1 MQVSVESAGK
11 LERRM
16 RVELP
21 AARIDQEVSSR
32 LKSVGKTAKIKGY
45 RPGKVPP
52 KIVQKRYGKKIR
64 EEVLSELLQK
74 SYTDAVIQE
83 KLNPAGGPR
92 IEAEK
97 SKDGGGLA
105 YVATFEIMPVV
116 KLSNLD
122 KIEIKKPEVSIGKK
136 DLDAMVEKLRR
147 QKATWEEVDR
157 KSAEGDRVVV
167 DFEGTLK
174 GEPVTGGKGSETP
187 VVLGQGQMLPD
198 FEKAL
203 YGIQAG
209 DEKSF
214 KVKFPKDYQAEE
226 LQGKKVDF
234 SITTHRVEEQVLP
247 PVDDELAKLFEVSD
261 GGLERFLQDVK
272 ENMRR
277 EADAKINADVREQV
291 IDALIEAN
299 EIDIPQTLKHQE
311 MHAIQREAMQRMG
324 IEDVEQAPPLEN
336 LAELAE
342 KRVRLGLLIRQL
354 IADQG
359 LTVDEQK
366 VRARVEDM
374 CAGYENAA
382 DMVSMYMSNPQIVQQ
397 VEPMVLEQQAID
409 WLMDNGKITAKKVA
423 FAEFMDT

>member
-1 MQVSVESAGK
+1 
-11 LERRM
+11 
-16 RVELP
+16 
-21 AARIDQEVSSR
+21 
-32 LKSVGKTAKIKGY
+32 
-45 RPGKVPP
+45 
-52 KIVQKRYGKKIR
+52 
-64 EEVLSELLQK
+64 
-74 SYTDAVIQE
+74 
-83 KLNPAGGPR
+83 
-92 IEAEK
+92 
-97 SKDGGGLA
+97 
-105 YVATFEIMPVV
+105 
-116 KLSNLD
+116 
-122 KIEIKKPEVSIGKK
+122 
-136 DLDAMVEKLRR
+136 
-147 QKATWEEVDR
+147 
-157 KSAEGDRVVV
+157 
-167 DFEGTLK
+167 
-174 GEPVTGGKGSETP
+174 
-187 VVLGQGQMLPD
+187 MLPD

-209 DEKSF
+209 DKKTF

-354 IADQG
+354 IVDQG

-382 DMVSMYMSNPQIVQQ
+382 DMVSMYMTNPQIVQQ

>member
-1 MQVSVESAGK
+1 MQVNVESSGK

-32 LKSVGKTAKIKGY
+32 LKSVGKTAKIKGF

-52 KIVQKRYGKKIR
+52 KVVQQRYGKKIR
-64 EEVLSELLQK
+64 EEVRSELIQK

-92 IEAEK
+92 IEAES

-105 YVATFEIMPVV
+105 YVATFEIMPDV
-116 KLSNLD
+116 KLSKLD
-122 KIEIKKPEVSIGKK
+122 KITIKKPEVSIGEK

-147 QKATWEEVDR
+147 QKATWKEVDR

-174 GEPVTGGKGSETP
+174 GEPITGGKGTETP
-187 VVLGQGQMLPD
+187 VVLGQGQMLGD

-214 KVKFPKDYQAEE
+214 KVKFPKDYQVEE

-234 SITTHRVEEQVLP
+234 SITTYRVEEEVLP

-261 GGLERFLQDVK
+261 GGIERFLQDVK

-277 EADAKINADVREQV
+277 EADVKINADVREQV
-291 IDALIEAN
+291 IDALIESN
-299 EIDIPQTLKHQE
+299 QIDIPQTLKHQE

-324 IEDVEQAPPLEN
+324 IEDAEQAPLEGF
-336 LAELAE
+336 AELAE

-409 WLMDNGKITAKKVA
+409 WLMENGKITANKVA
-423 FAEFMDT
+423 FAEFMDS

>member
-1 MQVSVESAGK
+1 MQVSVESSGK

-32 LKSVGKTAKIKGY
+32 LKSVGKTAKIKGF
-45 RPGKVPP
+45 RPGKVPA
-52 KIVQKRYGKKIR
+52 KVVQQRYGKKIR
-64 EEVLSELLQK
+64 EEVRSELIQK

-92 IEAEK
+92 IEPQET
-97 SKDGGGLA
+97 KDGGGLA
-105 YVATFEIMPVV
+105 YVATFEIMPDV

-122 KIEIKKPEVSIGKK
+122 KIVITKPEVSIGKK

-187 VVLGQGQMLPD
+187 VVLGEGQMLPD

-203 YGIQAG
+203 YGIQTG
-209 DEKSF
+209 DKKTF
-214 KVKFPKDYQAEE
+214 KIKFPKDYQAEE

-299 EIDIPQTLKHQE
+299 KIDIPQTLKHQE

-382 DMVSMYMSNPQIVQQ
+382 DMVSMYMTNPQIVQQ

-409 WLMDNGKITAKKVA
+409 WLMDNGKITVKKVA

>member
-1 MQVSVESAGK
+1 
-11 LERRM
+11 
-16 RVELP
+16 
-21 AARIDQEVSSR
+21 
-32 LKSVGKTAKIKGY
+32 
-45 RPGKVPP
+45 
-52 KIVQKRYGKKIR
+52 
-64 EEVLSELLQK
+64 
-74 SYTDAVIQE
+74 
-83 KLNPAGGPR
+83 
-92 IEAEK
+92 
-97 SKDGGGLA
+97 
-105 YVATFEIMPVV
+105 
-116 KLSNLD
+116 
-122 KIEIKKPEVSIGKK
+122 
-136 DLDAMVEKLRR
+136 
-147 QKATWEEVDR
+147 
-157 KSAEGDRVVV
+157 
-167 DFEGTLK
+167 
-174 GEPVTGGKGSETP
+174 
-187 VVLGQGQMLPD
+187 MLPD

-209 DEKSF
+209 DKKTF

-299 EIDIPQTLKHQE
+299 KIDIPQTLKHQE

-354 IADQG
+354 IVDQG

-382 DMVSMYMSNPQIVQQ
+382 DMVSMYMTNPQIVQQ

>member
-1 MQVSVESAGK
+1 MQVSVESSGK

-16 RVELP
+16 RVALP

-32 LKSVGKTAKIKGY
+32 LRSVGKTAKIKGF

-52 KIVQKRYGKKIR
+52 KVVQQRYGKKIR
-64 EEVLSELLQK
+64 EEVLSDLMQK

-92 IEAEK
+92 IEPET
-97 SKDGGGLA
+97 SKEGEGLA
-105 YVATFEIMPVV
+105 YVATFEIMPDV

-122 KIEIKKPEVSIGKK
+122 KIAIKKPEVSIGKT
-136 DLDAMVEKLRR
+136 DLDAMVEKLRK

-167 DFEGTLK
+167 DFEGTIK
-174 GEPVTGGKGSETP
+174 GELIEGGKGTDTP
-187 VVLGQGQMLPD
+187 IVLGQGQMLPD
-198 FEKAL
+198 FESAL
-203 YGIQAG
+203 YGIKAG

-214 KVKFPKDYQAEE
+214 KVKFPKDYQAED

-234 SITTHRVEEQVLP
+234 SITTRRVEKEVLP
-247 PVDDELAKLFEVSD
+247 SVDDSLAEMFEVSD
-261 GGLERFLQDVK
+261 GGIEKFLKDVK

-277 EADAKINADVREQV
+277 EADAKIGADVREQV
-291 IDALIEAN
+291 VDALIELN
-299 EIDIPQTLKHQE
+299 QIDIPQTLKHQE

-324 IEDVEQAPPLEN
+324 IEDSEQAPPLEN
-336 LAELAE
+336 FAELAE

-359 LTVDEQK
+359 LTIDEQK
-366 VRARVEDM
+366 VRSRVEEM
-374 CAGYENAA
+374 CAGYENAD
-382 DMVSMYMSNPQIVQQ
+382 DMVSMYMNNPQIVQQ
-397 VEPMVLEQQAID
+397 IEPLVLEQQAID
-409 WLMDNGKITAKKVA
+409 WLMENGKITAKKVA